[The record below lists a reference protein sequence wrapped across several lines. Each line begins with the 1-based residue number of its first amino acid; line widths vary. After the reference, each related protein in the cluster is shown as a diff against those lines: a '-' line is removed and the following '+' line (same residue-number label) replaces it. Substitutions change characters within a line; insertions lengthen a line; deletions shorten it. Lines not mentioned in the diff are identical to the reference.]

1 MIVITTKKGR
11 QGKLRVNFSGG
22 VFYTLKPDLGKLN
35 LMNSSEKVDFELG
48 LASRSDLD
56 YRSDYGE
63 VSRLLSKYGQLD
75 ALRENGFNGISSEAQ
90 GAIDAL
96 RGQTTDW
103 GDVIYRNAVNQQ
115 YNLSISGGSDKATY
129 YFSGGYYN
137 EQGTTRKT
145 GFERYNLTLKTDF
158 DLAKNLKAGVSLFL
172 NDSKKNGYLT
182 DGDAFINPANYSRNA
197 NPYLQLTDEKGDYIY
212 DPDIE
217 GYSGRYV
224 KFNYLEEVDNTD
236 YTLKNRSIKPL
247 FTLDYRLTDW
257 LKLQTQFS
265 MQLDH
270 TATEKVA
277 AKETY

>member
-1 MIVITTKKGR
+1 MGST
-11 QGKLRVNFSGG
+11 
-22 VFYTLKPDLGKLN
+22 VFLPRHRG
-35 LMNSSEKVDFELG
+35 
-48 LASRSDLD
+48 
-56 YRSDYGE
+56 YRCICS
-63 VSRLLSKYGQLD
+63 
-75 ALRENGFNGISSEAQ
+75 
-90 GAIDAL
+90 
-96 RGQTTDW
+96 GQTTDW

-257 LKLQTQFS
+257 LNYKLSFLCSWIILRQKRWRLKKLIMFVNIAKKQEGTMAVIFCP
-265 MQLDH
+265 
-270 TATEKVA
+270 TEELYRILPKI
-277 AKETY
+277 